1 HSSDYTTYR
10 RALSGRLDRDRQ
22 WARRS
27 FSCVNH
33 FPWRSRYSV
42 FSESFFSA
50 NFVERDL
57 ARGHA
62 LAGVCD
68 SATLQNFLD
77 LAIFAKGS
85 VDRDEREIDIVR
97 QLEILVSH
105 IYFNHFGA

>member
-1 HSSDYTTYR
+1 M
-10 RALSGRLDRDRQ
+10 LQ
-22 WARRS
+22 
-27 FSCVNH
+27 
-33 FPWRSRYSV
+33 
-42 FSESFFSA
+42 ESFFSA

-97 QLEILVSH
+97 QLEILIPH
-105 IYFNHFGA
+105 IDLHHFGA